1 MLICI
6 SIFAFGMLS
15 VSAEKYGDY
24 LYYKVSNDEVTI
36 TDCDE
41 TATTI
46 EIPATIGE
54 MPVTSIGEYAFDDC
68 SSLTD
73 ISIPDS
79 VTSIGDFSFDYCSS
93 LTSISIPDR
102 VTSIGECAFRHCS
115 RLTSITIPDNVTTIG
130 NYAFSLCGGLV
141 SIKLG
146 DSVQSIGDK
155 AFSECGKVPTLI
167 IPDSVISI
175 GAKAFWCWDSLT
187 SVVIGNGIQSIG
199 NRAFENITW
208 NKIENVYITDLKA
221 YLNCEYGDSYSNP
234 AYLATNIYINGEIAT
249 NVVIPEGV
257 CKIPEAAFCDWDSL
271 TSITIPESVTN
282 IGNSAFSGCDNL
294 NEVHISSL
302 AAYINCQYGNRS
314 SVPGSEKVN
323 AYLNNE
329 LIENLEIPDGS
340 EKIADCLFYRWS
352 NLKSVTIPESVKSI
366 GENAFCRCENLT
378 NLTMSSGVETIGWG
392 AFAICEKLRSI
403 NIPESVEKIDNWAF
417 SSCKGLVNVTI
428 PEGVEYIGAKAFSG
442 CENLIALTLPKT
454 LTYVGEDA
462 FGTTWSDSS
471 GVLYGPTIRQLYI
484 EDLTAYMNCTYGNTQ
499 SLPLHNG
506 GVLYLN
512 GKPLQNLE
520 IPNGIEKIQDN
531 LFVGC
536 ESLVNVIIPE
546 GVTSIGE
553 DSFKGCE
560 NLENISIPKSVI
572 SIGED
577 AFSACAIKNVYIKD
591 LTAYISCQYG
601 DSYSVPG
608 SAEVNVYL
616 NNDLIEYLEIPNG
629 VETIADC
636 LFYGWTNLKSVKM
649 SESVKNI
656 GAQAFRSCSNL
667 KNVVLND
674 GLTSLKASTF
684 EDCGSLSS
692 IIIPE
697 GIVTIGNYAFGD
709 CKNLKNITIP
719 KTVTVID
726 KYAFGYC
733 DNLDD
738 VFYNGSEDDWNK
750 IYIATGNDALSN
762 AKRKAIYY
770 VKLVADDG
778 NIKTITYLPQEKI
791 KRADIEKAFMHKVT
805 VFSDE
810 DKTKEY
816 DLDTP
821 VNDNLT
827 LYVALGE
834 EITVMPGDM
843 DEDGEVS
850 INDAI
855 YLFNAAMFPDTYPIS
870 SGQRTD
876 YNNDG
881 TFDMNDAIYLFNH
894 VMFPDAYPI

>member
-1 MLICI
+1 MKKKILLSFMLICI
-6 SIFAFGMLS
+6 SVFAFGALS

-24 LYYKVSNDEVTI
+24 LYYTVSNDEVTI

-41 TATTI
+41 TAETI
-46 EIPATIGE
+46 EIPATIDGKS
-54 MPVTSIGEYAFDDC
+54 VTSIGEKAFRDC

-79 VTSIGDFSFDYCSS
+79 VTSVGDY
-93 LTSISIPDR
+93 
-102 VTSIGECAFRHCS
+102 AFRLCS

-130 NYAFSLCGGLV
+130 DYAFSLCRGLV
-141 SIKLG
+141 SIQLG
-146 DSVQSIGDK
+146 DSVQSIGDN
-155 AFSECGKVPTLI
+155 AFSECGKVSTLI

-175 GAKAFWCWDSLT
+175 GEKAFYCWDSLT

-199 NRAFENITW
+199 KGAFQDIVWGYN
-208 NKIENVYITDLKA
+208 IENVYITDLEA

-234 AYLATNIYINGEIAT
+234 AYSATNIYINGEIAT

-257 CKIPEAAFCDWDSL
+257 CKIPEDAFCGWDSL

-294 NEVHISSL
+294 TEVHISNL
-302 AAYINCQYGNRS
+302 AAYLNCQYGNLY

-329 LIENLEIPDGS
+329 LIENLEVPDGV
-340 EKIADCLFYRWS
+340 EKIADCLFYGWS
-352 NLKSVTIPESVKSI
+352 NLKSVTIPKSVKSI
-366 GENAFCRCENLT
+366 GVNAFCRCENLT
-378 NLTMSSGVETIGWG
+378 NLTMSSGVESIGRG
-392 AFAICEKLRSI
+392 AFYICEKLRNI
-403 NIPESVEKIDNWAF
+403 NMPESVKKIDDWAF
-417 SSCKGLVNVTI
+417 SLCKGLVNITI
-428 PEGVEYIGAKAFSG
+428 PEGVEYIGARAFSG
-442 CENLIALTLPKT
+442 CENLITLTLPKT
-454 LTYVGEDA
+454 LTYVGKDA
-462 FGTTWSDSS
+462 FGTTWSDSL
-471 GVLYGPTIRQLYI
+471 GMLYGPAIRQLYI
-484 EDLTAYMNCTYGNTQ
+484 EDLTAYMNCTYSNTK

-512 GKPLQNLE
+512 DKPLQNLE
-520 IPNGIEKIQDN
+520 VPNGIEKIQDN

-536 ESLVNVIIPE
+536 ESLINVIIPE

-553 DSFKGCE
+553 DAFKDCK

-572 SIGED
+572 NIGED

-591 LTAYISCQYG
+591 LTAYINCRYG
-601 DSYSVPG
+601 NESSVPRSG
-608 SAEVNVYL
+608 EVNVYL

-629 VETIADC
+629 VEMIADC

-649 SESVKNI
+649 SESVTNI

-697 GIVTIGNYAFGD
+697 GIVTIANYAFGD

-719 KTVTVID
+719 KKVTVID

-733 DNLDD
+733 DNLED

-750 IYIATGNDALSN
+750 IYIADGNDALTN

-770 VKLVADDG
+770 VKLVADDS
-778 NIKTITYLPQEKI
+778 NTKYITCLPQEKI
-791 KRADIEKAFMHKVT
+791 KLTDIEKAFMHKVT

-816 DLDTP
+816 DFDTP

-827 LYVALGE
+827 LYVTLGE

-855 YLFNAAMFPDTYPIS
+855 YLFNAAMFHDTYPIP
-870 SGQRTD
+870 SGQKTD

-881 TFDMNDAIYLFNH
+881 VFDMNDAIYLFNY

>member
-1 MLICI
+1 MLIRKGDFELKKKILLSFMFVCI
-6 SIFAFGMLS
+6 SIFAFSAIS

-24 LYYKVSNDEVTI
+24 LYYTVSNDEVTI

-46 EIPATIGE
+46 EIPATIDGK
-54 MPVTSIGEYAFDDC
+54 PVTSIGFDAFRDC
-68 SSLTD
+68 SSLTNVT
-73 ISIPDS
+73 IPDS
-79 VTSIGDFSFDYCSS
+79 VTDIGDRAFFICSS
-93 LTSISIPDR
+93 
-102 VTSIGECAFRHCS
+102 
-115 RLTSITIPDNVTTIG
+115 LTSITIPDNVTTIG
-130 NYAFSLCGGLV
+130 NYAFSLCRGLV

-155 AFSECGKVPTLI
+155 AFSECGKVSTLI

-175 GAKAFWCWDSLT
+175 GEKAFWCWDSLT

-199 NRAFENITW
+199 KDAFQRIAWGYNI
-208 NKIENVYITDLKA
+208 ESVYITDLKA
-221 YLNCEYGDSYSNP
+221 YLSCEYGDSYSNP
-234 AYLATNIYINGEIAT
+234 AYIATNIYVNDEIAT

-257 CKIPEAAFCDWDSL
+257 CKIPDEAFCGWDSL

-294 NEVHISSL
+294 TEVHISSL
-302 AAYINCQYGNRS
+302 AAYMNCQYGNRS

-329 LIENLEIPDGS
+329 LIENLVIPDGV
-340 EKIADCLFYRWS
+340 EKIADCLFYNWS

-378 NLTMSSGVETIGWG
+378 NLTMSSGVENIGWG
-392 AFAICEKLRSI
+392 AFAICEKLRNI
-403 NIPESVEKIDNWAF
+403 NIPKSVEKIDNWAF

-484 EDLTAYMNCTYGNTQ
+484 EDITAYMNCTYSNTE

-512 GKPLQNLE
+512 GKPLQNLVV
-520 IPNGIEKIQDN
+520 PNGIEKIQDN

-553 DSFKGCE
+553 DVFRDCE
-560 NLENISIPKSVI
+560 NLENISIPKSII
-572 SIGED
+572 SIGEY
-577 AFSACAIKNVYIKD
+577 AFRGCAIKNVYIKD
-591 LTAYISCQYG
+591 LTAYINCRYG
-601 DSYSVPG
+601 NGSSVPHSG
-608 SAEVNVYL
+608 EVNVYL
-616 NNDLIEYLEIPNG
+616 NNDLIEDLEIPNG

-649 SESVKNI
+649 SGSVTDI
-656 GAQAFRSCSNL
+656 GAQAFNSCSNL

-684 EDCGSLSS
+684 ENCGSLSS
-692 IIIPE
+692 IVILE
-697 GIVTIGNYAFGD
+697 GIVSIGNYAFGD

-719 KTVTVID
+719 KTVTVIE

-733 DNLDD
+733 DNLED

-750 IYIATGNDALSN
+750 VYIADGNDALTK

-791 KRADIEKAFMHKVT
+791 KLADIEKAFMHKVT
-805 VFSDE
+805 VFSDK

-816 DLDTP
+816 DFDTP

-827 LYVALGE
+827 LYVILGE

-870 SGQRTD
+870 SGQMTD

-881 TFDMNDAIYLFNH
+881 VFDMNDAIYLFNH